1 MTRGSGDDEDD
12 RSDVVHDLPEDVLD
26 RHERI
31 ADEVLDRD
39 AYDLLIGGEWV
50 ASEGGERAVA
60 RDATTG
66 GALAEY
72 WAGTLGDVDRA
83 VAAASEAYAGKW
95 GEQSPV
101 QRGEY
106 LEELADAVA
115 DEKPRLARLDSL
127 EVGKPNKHSL
137 FVDTTVVE
145 EQLRYFAALAR
156 TADEGRR
163 PPTSDDKHLY
173 TREEPYGVVGAI
185 GAWNFPAMF
194 VAWKLGPA
202 LAAGNAVVY
211 KPSSRAV
218 LSTLAIAELAN
229 DVLPP
234 GAVNVVT
241 GAGSVVGEAL
251 TSHEDVRKLSV
262 TGGAAAGEAAMTN
275 AAADATP
282 ISLELGGKSPNIV
295 FPDADLEEAVEG
307 AVVAILFNQGQ
318 QCTAGSRLF
327 LHEEIRDEFLAKLR
341 DRIGELEV
349 GDPLSPMTDVGPM
362 VDPEHAASV
371 REHIAA
377 ARESGGA
384 GGTGSTGST
393 GSTTLYEG
401 SVPEELADAP
411 FVPPIVFGD
420 VGDDD
425 RLAREE
431 VFGPVLSVFEFSE
444 TDTVVA
450 RANDTRYGLAAG
462 VWTQDLERAHEV
474 AAALE
479 AGTVWVNTYND
490 LFDPA
495 PHGGYK
501 ASGIG
506 RELSKEA
513 LDAYRQSKTVKI
525 SLGGIPRLG

>member
-1 MTRGSGDDEDD
+1 MSDDTGRPDPGGA
-12 RSDVVHDLPEDVLD
+12 VNHHDLPEAVLE

-31 ADEVLDRD
+31 ADEVLEQD
-39 AYDLLIGGEWV
+39 AYDLLVDGEWV
-50 ASEGGERAVA
+50 PSEGGERATA

-66 GALAEY
+66 GGLAAY
-72 WAGTLGDVDRA
+72 WAGTPADVDRA
-83 VAAASEAYAGKW
+83 VDAAAASFVGKW

-106 LEELADAVA
+106 LAEIADVIAE
-115 DEKPRLARLDSL
+115 EKPRLARLDSL

-145 EQLRYFAALAR
+145 DQFRYFAALAR

-173 TREEPYGVVGAI
+173 TRSEPYGVVGAI

-194 VAWKLGPA
+194 FAWKVAPA
-202 LAAGNAVVY
+202 LAAGNTVVY

-218 LSTLAIAELAN
+218 LSTLALAELAD

-234 GAVNVVT
+234 GVVNVVT
-241 GAGSVVGEAL
+241 GAGSVVGDAL
-251 TSHEDVRKLSV
+251 TSHDDVRKISF
-262 TGGAAAGEAAMTN
+262 TGGAAAGTATMTN

-282 ISLELGGKSPNIV
+282 VSLELGGKSPNIV
-295 FPDADLEEAVEG
+295 FADADVEKAVEG

-327 LHEEIRDEFLAKLR
+327 LHEAVRDEFLETLAAR
-341 DRIGELEV
+341 FEELSI

-362 VDPEHAASV
+362 VDPDHAAAV
-371 REHIAA
+371 REYVDAA
-377 ARESGGA
+377 HDA
-384 GGTGSTGST
+384 GSSVI
-393 GSTTLYEG
+393 YEG
-401 SVPEELADAP
+401 TVPEELADAP
-411 FVPPIVFGD
+411 FVPPVVFGD
-420 VGDDD
+420 VDDTD

-444 TDTVVA
+444 TDRVVE
-450 RANDTRYGLAAG
+450 RANDTEYGLAAG
-462 VWTQDLERAHEV
+462 LWTQDLERAHEV
-474 AAALE
+474 AADID

-513 LDAYRQSKTVKI
+513 LDAYRQEKTVKI
-525 SLGGIPRLG
+525 SLGEIPRLG